1 MPRQWIINIIYTKVG
16 DKFKEWVDG
25 KVNERHEKVKVD
37 GEQYIELDPEIAK
50 IFFASKAVSTSN
62 GRSYQLLKPSAKPRR
77 TKAEIAEAKLKEA
90 EEKLEIERKLRRLA
104 ELEQQMVG
112 QE

>member
-1 MPRQWIINIIYTKVG
+1 M
-16 DKFKEWVDG
+16 
-25 KVNERHEKVKVD
+25 
-37 GEQYIELDPEIAK
+37 
-50 IFFASKAVSTSN
+50 
-62 GRSYQLLKPSAKPRR
+62 KPSAKPRR

-112 QE
+112 QEQ

>member
-1 MPRQWIINIIYTKVG
+1 M
-16 DKFKEWVDG
+16 
-25 KVNERHEKVKVD
+25 
-37 GEQYIELDPEIAK
+37 DPEIAK

-62 GRSYQLLKPSAKPRR
+62 GRSYQFLKLSAKPRR

-90 EEKLEIERKLRRLA
+90 EEKLEVERKLRRLA